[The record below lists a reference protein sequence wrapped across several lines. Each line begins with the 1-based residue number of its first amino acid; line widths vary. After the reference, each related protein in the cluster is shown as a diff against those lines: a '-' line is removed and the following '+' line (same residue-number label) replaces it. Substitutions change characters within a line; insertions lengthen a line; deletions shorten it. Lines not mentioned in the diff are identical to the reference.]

1 MSKCVGKMDNA
12 KIKVHFKVK
21 QKMKIGELAQRAGIS
36 ASAIRYYEQAGL
48 MPQAERGANGY
59 RVYGEA
65 ALERIRLIQIGQNL
79 GFTLEAILAVT
90 KLEGPAL
97 KDGLLKNLD
106 ARLQDIE
113 HMMQT
118 LAGQRATLERT
129 RQEVEAAWAK
139 GECPGSL

>member
-1 MSKCVGKMDNA
+1 MNNA
-12 KIKVHFKVK
+12 KIKAHFKVK
-21 QKMKIGELAQRAGIS
+21 RKMKIGELAQRAGIS

-48 MPQAERGANGY
+48 MPQAARGANGY
-59 RVYGEA
+59 RRYGEP
-65 ALERIRLIQIGQNL
+65 ALERIHLIQIGQKL

-113 HMMQT
+113 KMMQT
-118 LAGQRATLERT
+118 LTEQRASLERT
-129 RQEVEAAWAK
+129 RQDIEAAWAR
-139 GECPGSL
+139 GECPAGL